1 VLGGG
6 GEELCLEMQ
15 CCSYSLR
22 MSWHCWLSNGI
33 YSRTFANSI
42 INHTWWTPF
51 VSWQTRNTVMPFTTL
66 RPAFICHS
74 SKHADINTQQV
85 HILVGVHWCIPP
97 TFLACSQ
104 ADQQHVRCYY
114 ICLPILL
121 VPCTLRSI
129 CYHSNVPFPYT
140 ITKSWEPTTPYK

>member
-6 GEELCLEMQ
+6 LCFEMH

-22 MSWHCWLSNGI
+22 MSWHCWLSNAI
-33 YSRTFANSI
+33 YSTTFANSI

-51 VSWQTRNTVMPFTTL
+51 VSWKTWNAALPFTTL

-85 HILVGVHWCIPP
+85 HILVGVRWCIPQ

-104 ADQQHVRCYY
+104 ADQQPVRSFITWGVTTDVSLFCCALHVEVNT
-114 ICLPILL
+114 LPLK
-121 VPCTLRSI
+121 CSI
-129 CYHSNVPFPYT
+129 PLQA
-140 ITKSWEPTTPYK
+140 ITQ